1 MNIPRN
7 EQRKENLIQD
17 LSNKEI
23 FLERKQE
30 NLLKEIEKIEEKIIS
45 LKKTKEI
52 FKDRLEEIKILQS
65 KNKET
70 QSILRE
76 VKIPQPT
83 QDTREEKLAKLYRDN
98 PSLAGLSETK
108 IPRSVIAEYDL

>member
-17 LSNKEI
+17 LSNKEK

-30 NLLKEIEKIEEKIIS
+30 NLLKEIENIDRKIATLRES
-45 LKKTKEI
+45 KEV
-52 FKDRLEEIKILQS
+52 FSKRLEDLKILQS

-70 QSILRE
+70 QKTLKE
-76 VKIPQPT
+76 VTIPQPS
-83 QDTREEKLAKLYRDN
+83 QETREERLARLYKDY
-98 PSLAGLSETK
+98 PMLAELSETDLPNSIK
-108 IPRSVIAEYDL
+108 TEYSL